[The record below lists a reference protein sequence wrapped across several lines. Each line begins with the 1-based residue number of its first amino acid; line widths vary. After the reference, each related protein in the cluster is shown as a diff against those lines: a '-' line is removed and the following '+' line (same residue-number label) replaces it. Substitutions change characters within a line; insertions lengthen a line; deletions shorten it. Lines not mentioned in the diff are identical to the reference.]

1 MKLGYT
7 IIYVP
12 QVSKTLLFF
21 ETAFGLRR
29 KFLHES
35 GDYGELNTGETT
47 LAFASHEFGRANL
60 PKGYVAASDSLLP
73 LGVEIAFTTSDV
85 HSAFDSALAA
95 GAKGIKEP
103 ELKPWGQTIAYV
115 RCPDG
120 TLVEL
125 CTPMVGEPW
134 QVLADSLR

>member
-12 QVSKTLLFF
+12 QVAKSLEFF
-21 ETAFGLRR
+21 DNAFGLKT

-35 GDYGELNTGETT
+35 GDYGELETGETT
-47 LAFASHEFGRANL
+47 LAFASHALGLSNF
-60 PKGYVAASDSLLP
+60 PKGYMAASESRQP
-73 LGVEIAFTTSDV
+73 LGFEIALTTSDV
-85 HSAFDSALAA
+85 KAAYDRSLAS
-95 GAKGIKEP
+95 GAESIRAP
-103 ELKPWGQTIAYV
+103 EQKPWGQTVAYV

-125 CTPMVGEPW
+125 CTPIGG
-134 QVLADSLR
+134 